1 MRLRAL
7 GCYGSEAPGCYL
19 TSLLVDGRLLLDA
32 GQVGAALPIEAQNA
46 IDHVLISHA
55 HLNHVAGLAFLA
67 DGLFEIRTR
76 PIEVWSIPP
85 VIRQLKTHLFNNII
99 WPDFSALPS
108 RRNPII
114 SFHEIREGRPYN
126 IGGYDVVAVPVDHAV
141 VAAGYLVSSGDVS
154 ILFQGD
160 SGPTV
165 EFWKV
170 ANAASGLQAIIA
182 ETSFPNRMRDL
193 AKISGHLTPQLL
205 RRELKKL
212 KVKVPVY
219 AQHLKPLFAPQ
230 ILKELAQLSDPP
242 VSPLEQGKEYH
253 FLRP

>member
-32 GQVGAALPIEAQNA
+32 GQVGAALPIDAQNA

-108 RRNPII
+108 RKNPII

-126 IGGYDVVAVPVDHAV
+126 IGGYDVVAVPVDHAI
-141 VAAGYLVSSGDVS
+141 VAAGYLVSSRDAS

-182 ETSFPNRMRDL
+182 ETSFPNRMREL

-212 KVKVPVY
+212 KVQAPVY
-219 AQHLKPLFAPQ
+219 AQHLKPLFAPE
-230 ILKELAQLSDPP
+230 IIKELTQLSDPP
-242 VSPLEQGKEYH
+242 VSPLEQGKEYR
-253 FLRP
+253 FLKS